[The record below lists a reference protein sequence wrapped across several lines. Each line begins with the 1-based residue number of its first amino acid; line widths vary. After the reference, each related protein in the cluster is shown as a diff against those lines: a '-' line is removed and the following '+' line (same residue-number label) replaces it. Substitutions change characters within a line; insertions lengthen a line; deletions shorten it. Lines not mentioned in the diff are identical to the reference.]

1 MTQLKNLFIILFEL
15 IDLVKNYKKK
25 YLFLL
30 FILFTILSSFF
41 EILTIGSLIPLMQVL
56 LDPIVFFENTDIFIK
71 KFFSI
76 NNSDDLTGAILIAFS
91 VLIIISYL
99 AKILL
104 IWMSTIFT
112 FDLSKYL
119 SNKIFIKTL
128 SKKYKYFTNSSTSL
142 MLSNQEKVEHVRG
155 VIFSFTQLISSIIIS
170 TSIFIFLFYIDFK
183 TAFLITIFSV
193 ISYFLLFIKLRKKL
207 NFLSKENSELL
218 DQRFKILIEASEN
231 IKEIKL
237 RSLYDFFIKKY
248 AKINTRI
255 KKIKILTVLIHSFP
269 SQIFLMVG
277 TIFIIILM
285 YYYSTGDN
293 SLVENIPFLSALI
306 FGIQK
311 VFPQAQNVFNSLAGI
326 KEYRKSLIDIKYI
339 NEDDEAYINV
349 EKKINEEILIKKYFE
364 LKNINFQHEN
374 SNQALFKN
382 ANLKFEVG
390 KIYGIKG
397 ISGAGKTTVIDIICG
412 LLSSQGELVVDGE
425 NIDFYNNNLWQNN
438 IAYLSQNNIL
448 ADSNI
453 IENIAY
459 GIDESKVD
467 FKKIENASIKAN
479 IFEFI
484 TNMKDSFY
492 SSIGEKGIKISG
504 GQSQRILLA
513 KIFYLD
519 KKILILDESTN
530 ALDKRNEEMIF
541 KSLREHSKNKIT
553 IIINHNLSIEKYLDH
568 IYEVKDKKINLIK

>member
-76 NNSDDLTGAILIAFS
+76 NNSEDFTGAILIAFS

-104 IWMSTIFT
+104 IWMSAIFT
-112 FDLSKYL
+112 FDLSKFL
-119 SNKIFIKTL
+119 SDKIFIKTL
-128 SKKYKYFTNSSTSL
+128 EKKYKYFTNSSTSL

-183 TAFLITIFSV
+183 TAFLITIFSI

-248 AKINTRI
+248 AKINSRI

-412 LLSSQGELVVDGE
+412 LLFSQGELVVDGE

-541 KSLREHSKNKIT
+541 KSLRENSKNKII

>member
-76 NNSDDLTGAILIAFS
+76 NNSEDFTGAILIAFS

-183 TAFLITIFSV
+183 TAFLITIFSI

-248 AKINTRI
+248 AKINSRI

-412 LLSSQGELVVDGE
+412 LLFSQGELVVDGE

-541 KSLREHSKNKIT
+541 KSLREHSKNKII

>member
-1 MTQLKNLFIILFEL
+1 
-15 IDLVKNYKKK
+15 
-25 YLFLL
+25 
-30 FILFTILSSFF
+30 
-41 EILTIGSLIPLMQVL
+41 MQVL

-76 NNSDDLTGAILIAFS
+76 NNSEDFTGAILIAFS

-183 TAFLITIFSV
+183 TAFLITIFSI

-248 AKINTRI
+248 AKINSRI

-412 LLSSQGELVVDGE
+412 LLFSQGELVVDGE

-541 KSLREHSKNKIT
+541 KSLRENSKNKII

>member
-76 NNSDDLTGAILIAFS
+76 NNSEDFTGAILIAFS

-183 TAFLITIFSV
+183 TAFLITIFSI

-248 AKINTRI
+248 AKINSRI

-541 KSLREHSKNKIT
+541 KSLRENSKNKII

>member
-76 NNSDDLTGAILIAFS
+76 NNSEDFTGAILIAFS

-183 TAFLITIFSV
+183 TAFLITIFSI

-412 LLSSQGELVVDGE
+412 LLFSQGELVVDGE

-541 KSLREHSKNKIT
+541 KSLRENSKNKII

>member
-1 MTQLKNLFIILFEL
+1 MTQLKNLFVILFEL

-30 FILFTILSSFF
+30 FMVFTILSSFF

-76 NNSDDLTGAILIAFS
+76 NNSDHLKAIILIVFLI
-91 VLIIISYL
+91 LIIISYL
-99 AKILL
+99 VKISL
-104 IWMSTIFT
+104 IWMSAIFT
-112 FDLSKYL
+112 FDLSKFL
-119 SNKIFIKTL
+119 SDKIFIKTL
-128 SKKYKYFTNSSTSL
+128 EKKYKYFTNSSTSL
-142 MLSNQEKVEHVRG
+142 LISNQEKIEHVRG

-170 TSIFIFLFYIDFK
+170 TSIFIFLFYVDFK
-183 TAFLITIFSV
+183 TAFLITIFS
-193 ISYFLLFIKLRKKL
+193 ITSYFFLFIKLKNKL

-218 DQRFKILIEASEN
+218 DQRFKILIEVSEN

-248 AKINTRI
+248 EKINSRI

-269 SQIFLMVG
+269 SQIILMVG

-293 SLVENIPFLSALI
+293 DLVKNIPFLSALI

-311 VFPQAQNVFNSLAGI
+311 VFPQAQNVFNSLSGI
-326 KEYRKSLIDIKYI
+326 KEYRKSLTDIKNI
-339 NEDDEAYINV
+339 NEDDESYIHI
-349 EKKINEEILIKKYFE
+349 EKTINEEILIKKNFE

-374 SNQALFKN
+374 SNQVLFKN

-412 LLSSQGELVVDGE
+412 LLPSQGELVVDGK
-425 NIDFYNNNLWQNN
+425 NINFYNNNRWQNN

-448 ADSNI
+448 ADTNI

-459 GIDESKVD
+459 GIDESKVN

-504 GQSQRILLA
+504 GQRQRILLA

-530 ALDKRNEEMIF
+530 ALDKRNEEAIF
-541 KSLREHSKNKIT
+541 KSLRDHSKNKII

>member
-1 MTQLKNLFIILFEL
+1 
-15 IDLVKNYKKK
+15 
-25 YLFLL
+25 
-30 FILFTILSSFF
+30 
-41 EILTIGSLIPLMQVL
+41 
-56 LDPIVFFENTDIFIK
+56 
-71 KFFSI
+71 
-76 NNSDDLTGAILIAFS
+76 
-91 VLIIISYL
+91 
-99 AKILL
+99 
-104 IWMSTIFT
+104 MSAIFT
-112 FDLSKYL
+112 FDLSRYL
-119 SNKIFIKTL
+119 SNKIFMKTL

-170 TSIFIFLFYIDFK
+170 SSIFIFLFYVDFK
-183 TAFLITIFSV
+183 TAFLITIFSI
-193 ISYFLLFIKLRKKL
+193 ISYFFLFIKLKKKL
-207 NFLSKENSELL
+207 NFLSRENSELL

-248 AKINTRI
+248 EKINSRI

-269 SQIFLMVG
+269 SQIILMIG

-293 SLVENIPFLSALI
+293 GLVDNIPFLSALI

-326 KEYRKSLIDIKYI
+326 KEYRKSLTDIKNI
-339 NEDDEAYINV
+339 NEDDETYINV

-374 SNQALFKN
+374 NNQALFKN

-412 LLSSQGELVVDGE
+412 LLPSQGELVVDGE
-425 NIDFYNNNLWQNN
+425 NINFYNNNLWQNN

-448 ADSNI
+448 ADTNI

-459 GIDESKVD
+459 GINESKVD
-467 FKKIENASIKAN
+467 LKKIEDASIKAN

-504 GQSQRILLA
+504 GQRQRILLA

-530 ALDKRNEEMIF
+530 ALDKKNEEIIF
-541 KSLREHSKNKIT
+541 KSLIDHAKNKII
-553 IIINHNLSIEKYLDH
+553 IIINHNLSIEKYLNH

>member
-56 LDPIVFFENTDIFIK
+56 LDPIVFFENTDIFFN

-76 NNSDDLTGAILIAFS
+76 NNSEDFTGAILIAFS

-183 TAFLITIFSV
+183 TAFLITIFSI

-248 AKINTRI
+248 AKINSRI

-412 LLSSQGELVVDGE
+412 LLFSQGELVVDGE

-541 KSLREHSKNKIT
+541 KSLRENSKNKII

>member
-183 TAFLITIFSV
+183 TAFLITIFSI

>member
-76 NNSDDLTGAILIAFS
+76 NNSEDFTGAILIAFS

-183 TAFLITIFSV
+183 TAFLITIFSI

-248 AKINTRI
+248 AKINSRI

-412 LLSSQGELVVDGE
+412 LLFSQGELVVDGE

-541 KSLREHSKNKIT
+541 KSLRENSKNKII

>member
-76 NNSDDLTGAILIAFS
+76 NNSEDFTGAILIAFS

-183 TAFLITIFSV
+183 TAFLITIFSI

-248 AKINTRI
+248 AKINSRI